1 MMILFVGP
9 LDVGSTSLQRYNAVK
24 KLYSSSKSVNILKK
38 TTKNII
44 YNFYLYFLTKI
55 GFPKDISNANQNII
69 VKIKKY
75 KPNIIWLDKANT
87 IKANTLLAIK
97 RISKKT
103 KILGYSPDYMTRF
116 VNRSHYFTKAIKYYD
131 TFFTTKSYGV
141 NELKKIG
148 AKRVFFINNSFDP
161 KTHRKIYLSNNHKS
175 KFKSAVGFIGTWE
188 KERAEYMY
196 AVACSGILVKW
207 WGSVSNRHFF
217 FEKFYNHPNLI
228 KNNNTIVD
236 KEYTKAINSFDIA
249 LCFLRRDNKDL
260 QTTRSVEIPACGTF
274 MLAQR
279 TKEHQ
284 MLFKE
289 GKEAEFFSSKDELI
303 KKIDYYLKNE
313 KERIKIAEA
322 GRKRCQKSGYSNY
335 TAIRNILRVSK

>member
-1 MMILFVGP
+1 
-9 LDVGSTSLQRYNAVK
+9 
-24 KLYSSSKSVNILKK
+24 
-38 TTKNII
+38 
-44 YNFYLYFLTKI
+44 
-55 GFPKDISNANQNII
+55 
-69 VKIKKY
+69 
-75 KPNIIWLDKANT
+75 
-87 IKANTLLAIK
+87 
-97 RISKKT
+97 
-103 KILGYSPDYMTRF
+103 MTRF
-116 VNRSHYFTKAIKYYD
+116 VNRSYYFTKAIKYYD

-161 KTHRKIYLSNNHKS
+161 KTHKRILLSNNQKS
-175 KFKSAVGFIGTWE
+175 KFKSSVGFVGTWE

-217 FEKFYNHPNLI
+217 LEKFYNHPNLI
-228 KNNNTIVD
+228 KNNNTIVG

-249 LCFLRRDNKDL
+249 LCFLRKDNKDL

-289 GKEAEFFSSKDELI
+289 GKEAEFFSSKHELI
-303 KKIDYYLKNE
+303 KKIDYYLKNK

-322 GRKRCQKSGYSNY
+322 GRKRCQISGYSNY
-335 TAIRNILRVSK
+335 TAIRNMLIKSK